1 MNVLLLSNLT
11 FRRLKLTNLIGA
23 QTNMSSLTTSKAWSA
38 LQNHYQQTQND
49 HVRDAFKK
57 DPDRFKKFS
66 ISFNEILFDY
76 SKNRISEDTLSLL
89 FELANF
95 TGLKDKTN
103 AMFAG
108 EKINTTEHRAVLHT
122 ALRNK
127 NNQPIYVDGVDVMPD
142 IKAVLEKMRI
152 FCAAVRSGEWKG
164 YTGKAITDVV
174 NIGIG
179 GSGLGPKMVSMALT
193 PYSSNSLKVHYV
205 SNIDQTNIVEVL
217 KQVSPETTLFIIASK
232 VFNTQET
239 MMNARSARRW
249 FLESAQDEQA
259 VAKHFVAIST
269 HSENVAA
276 FGIDTD
282 NMFEFWDWVG
292 GRYSLWSAVG
302 LSIAL
307 YIGMDNFEELL
318 QGAYEAD
325 MHFYETPFEKNIPV
339 IMGLLGIWY
348 NNFYNVAS
356 HALLPYDQSMR
367 YFADYFQQGDM
378 ESNGKSINLEGE
390 KVDYNT
396 GPIIW
401 GQPGTNG
408 QHAFFQLIHQGTKL
422 IPCDFLAA
430 ANSHYHLPEHHDILI
445 SNFLAQPEALM
456 NGLTAEE
463 VKQKLTPKEQEDTLL
478 VASKVFEGN
487 KPSNSFLFKKM
498 TPKTLGSLLA
508 FYEHKIF
515 VQGAIWNI
523 NSFDQM
529 GVELG
534 KVLAGVILPELKNDE
549 VITSHDCSTNALI
562 NRYKALRES

>member
-1 MNVLLLSNLT
+1 
-11 FRRLKLTNLIGA
+11 
-23 QTNMSSLTTSKAWSA
+23 MSSLTTSKAWSA
-38 LQNHYQQTQND
+38 LQSHFQETKND

-95 TGLKDKTN
+95 AGLKDKTN

-127 NNQPIYVDGVDVMPD
+127 SNKPIYVDGKDVMPD

-193 PYSSNSLKVHYV
+193 PYSSSGLKVHYV

>member
-1 MNVLLLSNLT
+1 
-11 FRRLKLTNLIGA
+11 
-23 QTNMSSLTTSKAWSA
+23 MSSLTTSKAWTA
-38 LQNHYQQTQND
+38 LQSHYHQTKND
-49 HVRDAFKK
+49 SLRDAFKR
-57 DPDRFKKFS
+57 DTNRFNKFS
-66 ISFNEILFDY
+66 VNFNEILFDY
-76 SKNRISEDTLSLL
+76 SKNRITDQTLPLL
-89 FELANF
+89 INLANHAE
-95 TGLKDKTN
+95 LDNKIN
-103 AMFAG
+103 AMFSG

-122 ALRNK
+122 ALRNRS
-127 NNQPIYVDGVDVMPD
+127 NHPVYVDGQDVMPE
-142 IKAVLEKMRI
+142 INRVLTKMRT
-152 FCAAVRSGEWKG
+152 FCASVRSGEWKG
-164 YTGKAITDVV
+164 YTGKAITDIV

-179 GSGLGPKMVSMALT
+179 GSGLGPKMVSTALT
-193 PYSSNSLKVHYV
+193 PYSSDTLKVHYV
-205 SNIDQTNIVEVL
+205 SNIDQTNIVEIL
-217 KQVSPETTLFIIASK
+217 KPLSAETTLFIVASK
-232 VFNTQET
+232 VFSTQET
-239 MMNARSARRW
+239 MMNAKSAKNW
-249 FLESAQDEQA
+249 FLDRAKDPLA
-259 VAKHFVAIST
+259 IAKHFVAIST
-269 HSENVAA
+269 HAENVAK
-276 FGIDTD
+276 FGIDTN

-318 QGAYEAD
+318 QGAHEAD
-325 MHFYETPFEKNIPV
+325 LHFRNTPYEQNIPV

-348 NNFYNVAS
+348 NNFFNTES
-356 HALLPYDQSMR
+356 HALLPYDQSMC

-378 ESNGKSINLEGE
+378 ESNGKSITLQGE
-390 KVDYNT
+390 KVDYST

-430 ANSHYHLPEHHDILI
+430 ANSHYKLPEHHDILV

-456 NGLTAEE
+456 NGIIAEE
-463 VKQKLTPKEQEDTLL
+463 VKKKLTPAEQADPVL

-487 KPSNSFLFKKM
+487 KPSNSFLFKKL

-508 FYEHKIF
+508 FYEHKTF

-534 KVLAGVILPELKNDE
+534 KVLARVILPELQNDE
-549 VITSHDCSTNALI
+549 IITSHDCSTNALI
-562 NRYKALRES
+562 NTYKQFRES

>member
-1 MNVLLLSNLT
+1 
-11 FRRLKLTNLIGA
+11 
-23 QTNMSSLTTSKAWSA
+23 MSSLTTSKAWTA
-38 LQNHYQQTQND
+38 LQNHYYQTKNNSL
-49 HVRDAFKK
+49 RDAFKK
-57 DPDRFKKFS
+57 DINRFNKFS
-66 ISFNEILFDY
+66 INFNEILFDY
-76 SKNRISEDTLSLL
+76 SKNRITDQTLLL
-89 FELANF
+89 LIDLANHAE
-95 TGLKDKTN
+95 LDVKIK
-103 AMFAG
+103 AMFSG

-127 NNQPIYVDGVDVMPD
+127 SNHPVYVDEQDVMPE
-142 IKAVLEKMRI
+142 INRVLAKMRV
-152 FCAAVRSGEWKG
+152 FCASVRSGEWKG
-164 YTGKAITDVV
+164 YTGKAITDIV

-193 PYSSNSLKVHYV
+193 PYSSDSLKVHYV

-217 KQVSPETTLFIIASK
+217 KPLSAETTLFIVASK
-232 VFNTQET
+232 VFSTQET
-239 MMNARSARRW
+239 MMNAKSAKDW
-249 FLESAQDEQA
+249 FLDSAKDPIA
-259 VAKHFVAIST
+259 IAKHFVAIST
-269 HSENVAA
+269 HTENVAK
-276 FGIDTD
+276 FGIDTN

-307 YIGMDNFEELL
+307 YIGMDHFEDLL
-318 QGAYEAD
+318 LGAHEAD
-325 MHFYETPFEKNIPV
+325 LHFYNTPYEQNIPV
-339 IMGLLGIWY
+339 TMALLGIWY
-348 NNFYNVAS
+348 NNFFNADS

-378 ESNGKSINLEGE
+378 ESNGKSITKQGE
-390 KVDYNT
+390 KVDYST

-422 IPCDFLAA
+422 VPCDFLAA
-430 ANSHYHLPEHHDILI
+430 ANSHYKLPGHHDILI

-463 VKQKLTPKEQEDTLL
+463 VKNKLTPTEQADPVL
-478 VASKVFEGN
+478 VASKVFDGN
-487 KPSNSFLFKKM
+487 KPSNSFLFNKM

-534 KVLAGVILPELKNDE
+534 KVLANVILPELQNDE
-549 VITSHDCSTNALI
+549 IITSHDCSTNALI
-562 NRYKALRES
+562 NTYKKLRES

>member
-1 MNVLLLSNLT
+1 
-11 FRRLKLTNLIGA
+11 
-23 QTNMSSLTTSKAWSA
+23 MSSLTTSKEWIA
-38 LQNHYQQTQND
+38 LQNHYELTKND
-49 HVRDAFKK
+49 SLRDAFKK
-57 DPDRFKKFS
+57 DINRFDKFS
-66 ISFNEILFDY
+66 IQFNEILFDY
-76 SKNRISEDTLSLL
+76 SKNRITEQTKTLLIALAKQAELDKKIKAL
-89 FELANF
+89 FS
-95 TGLKDKTN
+95 
-103 AMFAG
+103 G

-122 ALRNK
+122 ALRNRSNK
-127 NNQPIYVDGVDVMPD
+127 PIYVDELDVMPD
-142 IKAVLEKMRI
+142 INRVLTKMRT
-152 FCAAVRSGEWKG
+152 FCASVRSGEWKG

-193 PYSSNSLKVHYV
+193 PYSSASLKVHYV
-205 SNIDQTNIVEVL
+205 SNIDQINIVEVL
-217 KQVSPETTLFIIASK
+217 KCLSPETTLFIIASK

-239 MMNARSARRW
+239 MMNAKSAKTW
-249 FLESAQDEQA
+249 FLAEAQDSKA

-269 HSENVAA
+269 HAENVAE
-276 FGIDTD
+276 FGIDTN

-318 QGAYEAD
+318 LGAYEAD
-325 MHFYETPFEKNIPV
+325 CHFFNAPFEDNIPV
-339 IMGLLGIWY
+339 IMALLGVWY
-348 NNFYNVAS
+348 NNFFNAES

-378 ESNGKSINLEGE
+378 ESNGKSINLQGE

-430 ANSHYHLPEHHDILI
+430 ANSHYKLPEHHDILI

-456 NGLTAEE
+456 NGLTEEE
-463 VKQKLTPKEQEDTLL
+463 VKKNLSPEQQADSLL
-478 VASKVFEGN
+478 VASKVFDGN
-487 KPSNSFLFKKM
+487 KPSNSFLFNKM
-498 TPKTLGSLLA
+498 TPQNLGSLLA

-515 VQGAIWNI
+515 VQGAVWNI

-534 KVLAGVILPELKNDE
+534 KILAGVILPELKNDD

-562 NRYKALRES
+562 NHYKHLREA

>member
-1 MNVLLLSNLT
+1 
-11 FRRLKLTNLIGA
+11 
-23 QTNMSSLTTSKAWSA
+23 MSSLTTSKAWIA
-38 LQNHYQQTQND
+38 LQDHYELTKND
-49 HVRDAFKK
+49 SLRDAFKK
-57 DPDRFKKFS
+57 DINRFSKFS
-66 ISFNEILFDY
+66 IQLNEILFDY
-76 SKNRISEDTLSLL
+76 SKNRITEQTKALL
-89 FELANF
+89 IDLANQA
-95 TGLKDKTN
+95 GLDNKIK
-103 AMFAG
+103 ALFSG

-122 ALRNK
+122 ALRNRS
-127 NNQPIYVDGVDVMPD
+127 NQPIYVDGQDVMPD
-142 IKAVLEKMRI
+142 IKRVLTKMRT
-152 FCAAVRSGEWKG
+152 FCDSVRSGEWKG
-164 YTGKAITDVV
+164 YTGRAITDVV

-193 PYSSNSLKVHYV
+193 PYSSSSLKVHYV
-205 SNIDQTNIVEVL
+205 SNIDQINIVEVL
-217 KQVSPETTLFIIASK
+217 KSLSPETTLFIIASK

-239 MMNARSARRW
+239 MMNAKSAKSW
-249 FLESAQDEQA
+249 FLAEAQDPQA
-259 VAKHFVAIST
+259 IAKHFVAIST
-269 HSENVAA
+269 HAENVAA
-276 FGIDTD
+276 FGIDTN

-325 MHFYETPFEKNIPV
+325 CHFFNTPFEDNIPV
-339 IMGLLGIWY
+339 IMALLGVWY
-348 NNFYNVAS
+348 NNFYNAES

-378 ESNGKSINLEGE
+378 ESNGKSINLQGE
-390 KVDYNT
+390 KVDYST

-430 ANSHYHLPEHHDILI
+430 ANSHYKLPEHHDILI

-456 NGLTAEE
+456 NGLTEEE
-463 VKQKLTPKEQEDTLL
+463 VKKKLSPEQQTDSLL
-478 VASKVFEGN
+478 VASKVFPGN
-487 KPSNSFLFKKM
+487 KPSNSFLFSKM
-498 TPKTLGSLLA
+498 TPKNLGSLLA

-515 VQGAIWNI
+515 VQGAVWDI

-534 KVLAGVILPELKNDE
+534 KVLAGVILPELKNDD

-562 NRYKALRES
+562 NRYKQLRED

>member
-1 MNVLLLSNLT
+1 
-11 FRRLKLTNLIGA
+11 
-23 QTNMSSLTTSKAWSA
+23 MSSLTTSKAWSA
-38 LQNHYQQTQND
+38 LQDHFQHIQNHSL
-49 HVRDAFKK
+49 RDAFAQ
-57 DPDRFKKFS
+57 DPQRYHKFS
-66 ISFNEILFDY
+66 LSFNDILFDY
-76 SKNRISEDTLSLL
+76 SKNRITEETLSLL
-89 FELANF
+89 TALAGQA
-95 TGLKDKTN
+95 GLKAKID
-103 AMFAG
+103 AMFSG
-108 EKINTTEHRAVLHT
+108 EIINTTEHRAVLHT
-122 ALRNK
+122 ALRNRS
-127 NNQPIYVDGVDVMPD
+127 NTPVYVDGQDVMPD
-142 IKAVLEKMRI
+142 VNRVLAKMRT
-152 FCAAVRSGEWKG
+152 FCTSVRSGEWKG
-164 YTGKAITDVV
+164 YSGKAITDVV

-193 PYSSNSLKVHYV
+193 PYSADSLKVHYV
-205 SNIDQTNIVEVL
+205 SNVDQTDIVEKL
-217 KQVSPETTLFIIASK
+217 KPLNPETTLFIVASK
-232 VFNTQET
+232 IFTTQET
-239 MMNARSARRW
+239 MMNAKSARNW
-249 FLESAQDEQA
+249 LLEKAKDPSA

-269 HSENVAA
+269 HAETVAA

-307 YIGMDNFEELL
+307 YIGMDNFEDLL

-325 MHFYETPFEKNIPV
+325 EHFRTTPFDKNIPV
-339 IMGLLGIWY
+339 IMALLGIWY
-348 NNFYNVAS
+348 NNFFGADS

-378 ESNGKSINLEGE
+378 ESNGKSITLSGE
-390 KVDYNT
+390 RVDYST

-422 IPCDFLAA
+422 IPCDFLVA
-430 ANSHYHLPEHHDILI
+430 ANSHYQLPEHHDILV

-456 NGLTAEE
+456 RGRTVDE
-463 VKQKLTPKEQEDTLL
+463 VKQELTPAQQEDKLL

-487 KPSNSFLFKKM
+487 KPSNSFLLKKM
-498 TPKTLGSLLA
+498 TPKALGSLLA

-515 VQGAIWNI
+515 VQGVIWNI

-534 KVLAGVILPELKNDE
+534 KVLAKVILPELQNNE
-549 VITSHDCSTNALI
+549 EITSHDSSTNALI
-562 NRYKALRES
+562 NAYKKMRES

>member
-1 MNVLLLSNLT
+1 
-11 FRRLKLTNLIGA
+11 
-23 QTNMSSLTTSKAWSA
+23 MSSLTTSKAWIA
-38 LQNHYQQTQND
+38 LQNHYNETRNYSI
-49 HVRDAFKK
+49 REAFKQ
-57 DPDRFKKFS
+57 DPERFNKFS
-66 ISFNEILFDY
+66 INFNEILFDY
-76 SKNRISEDTLSLL
+76 SKNRISEDTVTLL
-89 FELANF
+89 LELANYAD
-95 TGLKDKTN
+95 LKTKTK
-103 AMFAG
+103 ALFSG
-108 EKINTTEHRAVLHT
+108 EKINTTERRAVLHT
-122 ALRNK
+122 ALRNRS
-127 NNQPIYVDGVDVMPD
+127 NQPIYVDGQDVMPD
-142 IKAVLEKMRI
+142 INKVLGKMRT
-152 FCAAVRSGEWKG
+152 FCESVRSGQWKG
-164 YTGKAITDVV
+164 YTGEAITDVV
-174 NIGIG
+174 NVGIG

-193 PYSSNSLKVHYV
+193 PYSSSSLKVHYV
-205 SNIDQTNIVEVL
+205 SNIDQTNITEVL
-217 KQVSPETTLFIIASK
+217 KSLSPETTLFIIASK

-239 MMNARSARRW
+239 MMNAKSAKRW
-249 FLESAQDEQA
+249 FLETAKDPET

-269 HSENVAA
+269 HAKNVSD

-325 MHFYETPFEKNIPV
+325 CHFFETPYEQNIPV

-348 NNFYNVAS
+348 NNFYNAES

-378 ESNGKSINLEGE
+378 ESNGKGIDLQGE

-430 ANSHYHLPEHHDILI
+430 ANSHYKLPEHHDILI
-445 SNFLAQPEALM
+445 SNYLAQPEALM

-463 VKQKLTPKEQEDTLL
+463 VKQKLSPEDQTDALL
-478 VASKVFEGN
+478 IASKVFEGN

-534 KVLAGVILPELKNDE
+534 KVLAGVILPELKNDD
-549 VITSHDCSTNALI
+549 VITSHDSSTNALI
-562 NRYKALRES
+562 NKYKALRE

>member
-1 MNVLLLSNLT
+1 
-11 FRRLKLTNLIGA
+11 
-23 QTNMSSLTTSKAWSA
+23 MSSLTTSKAWIA
-38 LQNHYQQTQND
+38 LQNHYELTKND
-49 HVRDAFKK
+49 SLRDAFKK
-57 DPDRFKKFS
+57 DINRFDKFS
-66 ISFNEILFDY
+66 IQFNEILFDY
-76 SKNRISEDTLSLL
+76 SKNRITEQTKTLLIDLAKQAELDKKIKAL
-89 FELANF
+89 FS
-95 TGLKDKTN
+95 
-103 AMFAG
+103 G

-122 ALRNK
+122 ALRNRSNK
-127 NNQPIYVDGVDVMPD
+127 PIYVDGQDVMPD
-142 IKAVLEKMRI
+142 INRVLTKMRT
-152 FCAAVRSGEWKG
+152 FCASVRSGEWKG

-193 PYSSNSLKVHYV
+193 TYSSASLKVHYV
-205 SNIDQTNIVEVL
+205 SNIDQINIVEVL
-217 KQVSPETTLFIIASK
+217 NCLSPETTLFIIASK

-239 MMNARSARRW
+239 MMNAKSAKTW
-249 FLESAQDEQA
+249 FLTEAQDSLA
-259 VAKHFVAIST
+259 VAKHFIAIST
-269 HSENVAA
+269 HAENVAE
-276 FGIDTD
+276 FGIDTN

-318 QGAYEAD
+318 LGAYEAD
-325 MHFYETPFEKNIPV
+325 CHFFNAAFEDNLPV
-339 IMGLLGIWY
+339 IMALLGVWY
-348 NNFYNVAS
+348 NNFFNAES

-378 ESNGKSINLEGE
+378 ESNGKSINLQGE

-430 ANSHYHLPEHHDILI
+430 ANSHYKLPEHHDILI

-456 NGLTAEE
+456 NGLTEQE
-463 VKQKLTPKEQEDTLL
+463 VKKKLSPELQADSLL
-478 VASKVFEGN
+478 VASKVFAGN
-487 KPSNSFLFKKM
+487 KPSNSFLFNKM
-498 TPKTLGSLLA
+498 TPKNLGSLLA

-515 VQGAIWNI
+515 VQGVIWNI

-549 VITSHDCSTNALI
+549 LITSHDCSTNALI
-562 NRYKALRES
+562 NRYKHLRED

>member
-1 MNVLLLSNLT
+1 
-11 FRRLKLTNLIGA
+11 
-23 QTNMSSLTTSKAWSA
+23 MSSLTTSKAWSA
-38 LQNHYQQTQND
+38 LQTHFQETKND
-49 HVRDAFKK
+49 HVRDAFQK

-95 TGLKDKTN
+95 AGLKDKTN

-127 NNQPIYVDGVDVMPD
+127 SNKPIYVDGKDVMPD

-193 PYSSNSLKVHYV
+193 PYSSSGLKVHYV